1 LKRPSSFRPAVSADE
16 KKFRNVVVARAA
28 DSGPEDRRKLVYVVF
43 YWLGIG
49 TLLPWNFFITVN
61 DYWNY
66 KLRTVENL
74 TALATDDEDG

>member
-1 LKRPSSFRPAVSADE
+1 MATETETTKSV
-16 KKFRNVVVARAA
+16 
-28 DSGPEDRRKLVYVVF
+28 DSGPEDRRKFVYVVF

-66 KLRTVENL
+66 KLRTVENISSIDTL
-74 TALATDDEDG
+74 VTSNG

>member
-1 LKRPSSFRPAVSADE
+1 MSNDDDTTKNESKSV
-16 KKFRNVVVARAA
+16 
-28 DSGPEDRRKLVYVVF
+28 DSGPKDRKKFVYIVF

-66 KLRTVENL
+66 KLRTVENITSEL
-74 TALATDDEDG
+74 DDDG

>member
-1 LKRPSSFRPAVSADE
+1 MANEAE
-16 KKFRNVVVARAA
+16 TKKV
-28 DSGPEDRRKLVYVVF
+28 DSGPEDPRRFAYIVF

-66 KLRTVENL
+66 KLRTVDNGTFVRE
-74 TALATDDEDG
+74 AG

>member
-1 LKRPSSFRPAVSADE
+1 MSTDRKTDIKSV
-16 KKFRNVVVARAA
+16 
-28 DSGPEDRRKLVYVVF
+28 DSGPEDRRKFVYIVF

-66 KLRTVENL
+66 KLRTVENV
-74 TALATDDEDG
+74 TGIDPEVDDG

>member
-1 LKRPSSFRPAVSADE
+1 MSTDLKTDIKSV
-16 KKFRNVVVARAA
+16 
-28 DSGPEDRRKLVYVVF
+28 DSGPEDRRKFVYIVF

-66 KLRTVENL
+66 KLRTVENV
-74 TALATDDEDG
+74 TGIDPAVDDG

>member
-1 LKRPSSFRPAVSADE
+1 MTAETETTKSV
-16 KKFRNVVVARAA
+16 
-28 DSGPEDRRKLVYVVF
+28 DSGPEDRRKFVYVVF

-66 KLRTVENL
+66 KLRTVENISSVETL
-74 TALATDDEDG
+74 VTSNG

>member
-1 LKRPSSFRPAVSADE
+1 MSNDDDTTKNDSKSV
-16 KKFRNVVVARAA
+16 
-28 DSGPEDRRKLVYVVF
+28 DSGPEDRKKFVYIVF

-66 KLRTVENL
+66 KLRTVENITSEL
-74 TALATDDEDG
+74 DDDG